1 MCEALGQPKSLLSL
15 TSETTDRRISHPIT
29 HPVAQNVSVT
39 PAALLERAPARSKHR
54 YQDRESNTLP
64 GICFP
69 ASKHFLPCR
78 TELCLQHVWL
88 QDPAIGKSGTF
99 FSPQLKDAFY
109 NLVFLPL
116 KGLVDHNRTES
127 GTSHPRQ
134 PGDPFSQKCQI
145 KVLPEQQ
152 QTQAWLDLSNSHQR
166 GAKILTSF
174 LFCFLS

>member
-64 GICFP
+64 GICFSG
-69 ASKHFLPCR
+69 SKHFLPCR

-134 PGDPFSQKCQI
+134 PGDPFPRNVRSRCCQSSSKPRPGWICPTPTREEQKY
-145 KVLPEQQ
+145 
-152 QTQAWLDLSNSHQR
+152 SHR
-166 GAKILTSF
+166 SSSAS
-174 LFCFLS
+174 